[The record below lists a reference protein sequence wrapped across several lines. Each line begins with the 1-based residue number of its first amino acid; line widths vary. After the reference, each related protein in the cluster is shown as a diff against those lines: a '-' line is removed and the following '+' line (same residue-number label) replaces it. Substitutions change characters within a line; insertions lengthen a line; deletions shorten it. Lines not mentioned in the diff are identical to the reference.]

1 MKHLL
6 IDFENLQPENLDQ
19 IPVAH
24 THIWLFVGAI
34 QKNITIELAQSLL
47 RFGERAHIVR
57 VKKTGKNAL
66 DFYLSYYLGKIT
78 ATDPEATI
86 VILSK
91 DGGYDLLLEHIEDEQ
106 QAQGIVRLATLDGNS
121 AATATPAVLPE
132 TPEADATPQHRPVA
146 LYYRTALAALRQAG
160 AFRPSRVHNLFL
172 NIKNH
177 ILLEQLSDKDEA
189 ERERIAHLIIRK
201 LTQQKLIDIDDARQ
215 TVTYHLSDQYIL
227 QKIRNYVLQHKPKTA
242 AEFQAMVRERAE
254 ALALTVGENDVL
266 DFIRLLVQE
275 GLLRQVQNNMLYPPF
290 PSEAPSTTPTVKPP
304 TPAQAAPVKAPVKQP
319 IPEKLLAIIQVKNR
333 PTKRKKLLNAIT
345 TTLKCSRQQA
355 EQHVANLEKQKYF
368 AFNGETIM
376 YKK

>member
-34 QKNITIELAQSLL
+34 QKSITIELAQSLL

-121 AATATPAVLPE
+121 PSTATPVVLPE

-146 LYYRTALAALRQAG
+146 PYYRTALAALRQAG

-189 ERERIAHLIIRK
+189 ERERIVHIIIRK
-201 LTQQKLIDIDDARQ
+201 LTQHKLIDIDDARQ
-215 TVTYHLSDQYIL
+215 TVTYHLSDQHIL
-227 QKIRNYVLQHKPKTA
+227 QTIRNYVLQHKPKTA

-266 DFIRLLVQE
+266 DFIRLLAQE
-275 GLLRQVQNNMLYPPF
+275 GLLRQVQGNILYPPF
-290 PSEAPSTTPTVKPP
+290 PPEAPSTPPVKSQTPT
-304 TPAQAAPVKAPVKQP
+304 QAAPVKAPANQP

-333 PTKRKKLLNAIT
+333 PTKRKKLLNAILA
-345 TTLKCSRQQA
+345 TLKCSSQQA

>member
-106 QAQGIVRLATLDGNS
+106 QAQGIVRLAALDS
-121 AATATPAVLPE
+121 SSPATAVPAVLPE
-132 TPEADATPQHRPVA
+132 TPEADTTPQHRPVA
-146 LYYRTALAALRQAG
+146 PYYRTALAALRQAG

-189 ERERIAHLIIRK
+189 EREHIVHIIIRK
-201 LTQQKLIDIDDARQ
+201 LTQHKLIDIDDARQ
-215 TVTYHLSDQYIL
+215 TVTYHLSDRHIL
-227 QKIRNYVLQHKPKTA
+227 QKIRKYVLQHKPKTA
-242 AEFQAMVRERAE
+242 AEFQAMVLERAE
-254 ALALTVGENDVL
+254 ALALTVGENDVV
-266 DFIRLLVQE
+266 DFTRLLVQE

-304 TPAQAAPVKAPVKQP
+304 TPSQAAPVKAPVKQP

-355 EQHVANLEKQKYF
+355 EQYVANLEKQKYF
-368 AFNGETIM
+368 AFNGETIV

>member
-6 IDFENLQPENLDQ
+6 IDFENLQPENFDQ

-34 QKNITIELAQSLL
+34 QKSITIELAQSLL

-106 QAQGIVRLATLDGNS
+106 QAQGIVRLAALDGS
-121 AATATPAVLPE
+121 SPATAAPAVLPE
-132 TPEADATPQHRPVA
+132 TPEADTTPQHRPVA
-146 LYYRTALAALRQAG
+146 PYYRTALIALRQAD

-177 ILLEQLSDKDEA
+177 ILLEQLSDKAEA
-189 ERERIAHLIIRK
+189 EREHIVHIIIRK
-201 LTQQKLIDIDDARQ
+201 LTQQKLIEIDDSRQ

-227 QKIRNYVLQHKPKTA
+227 QKIRKYVLQHKPKTA
-242 AEFQAMVRERAE
+242 TEFQAVVRERAE
-254 ALALTVGENDVL
+254 ALALTVGENDVI

-290 PSEAPSTTPTVKPP
+290 PPEAPSSTPAVKPQ
-304 TPAQAAPVKAPVKQP
+304 TPAQVAPVKAPANTP

-333 PTKRKKLLNAIT
+333 PTKRKKLLNAIVSV
-345 TTLKCSRQQA
+345 LKCSNQQA
-355 EQHVANLEKQKYF
+355 EQYVANLEKQKYF
-368 AFNGETIM
+368 AFNGETIV
-376 YKK
+376 YK